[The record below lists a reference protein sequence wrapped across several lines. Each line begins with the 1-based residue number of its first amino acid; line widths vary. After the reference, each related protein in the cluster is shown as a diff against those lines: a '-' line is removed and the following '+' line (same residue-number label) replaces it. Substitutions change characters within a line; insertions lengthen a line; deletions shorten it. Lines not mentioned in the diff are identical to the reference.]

1 MIAQSVIGIHP
12 LALILSLLAPGI
24 VPGIA
29 TAQNSAIGTNAIVSE
44 EGVKAA
50 YLYRFLQ
57 YVDWPVGSF
66 QRPDSPFV
74 IGIVNND
81 DIADHLVKAVAGRSV
96 NNRIV
101 TVKKL
106 HPGDGVAGINLLFVG
121 NAEKQRLVQW
131 LRQSKEHPM
140 LVVSDADDALAKGSM
155 INFRIVDERV
165 RFEVALDPV
174 EKSGLKLNS
183 RILTVALSVIKGTVQ

>member
-1 MIAQSVIGIHP
+1 MIGVCR
-12 LALILSLLAPGI
+12 LALILWLLTSAI

-29 TAQNSAIGTNAIVSE
+29 SAQNSAIGINAVASE

-57 YVDWPVGSF
+57 YVEWPVGAF

-81 DIADHLVKAVAGRSV
+81 DIADQLVKAVAGRSV
-96 NNRIV
+96 NNRTV

-121 NAEKQRLVQW
+121 NAEKQRLGQW
-131 LRQSKEHPM
+131 LRQSKEHPI

-155 INFRIVDERV
+155 INFRLVDERV

-183 RILTVALSVIKGTVQ
+183 RILTVALSVIKGAVQ